1 MDSENNFFECC
12 IFLLI
17 ISMKKNNINNTR
29 LSKTMEKTVELET
42 MKSRIEKL
50 EKEQQLEI
58 LKILNTNPDVK
69 INENKSGVYINL
81 SYLEPTIVSKLK
93 AYLDYVKD
101 QEKVLHL
108 AETKKQDYVKTFT
121 GQ

>member
-1 MDSENNFFECC
+1 
-12 IFLLI
+12 
-17 ISMKKNNINNTR
+17 
-29 LSKTMEKTVELET
+29 

-108 AETKKQDYVKTFT
+108 AETKKQDYVKTFFEERGEVAAST
-121 GQ
+121 M

>member
-1 MDSENNFFECC
+1 
-12 IFLLI
+12 
-17 ISMKKNNINNTR
+17 
-29 LSKTMEKTVELET
+29 MEKTVELET

-108 AETKKQDYVKTFT
+108 AETKKQDYVKTFFEERGEVAAST
-121 GQ
+121 M

>member
-1 MDSENNFFECC
+1 
-12 IFLLI
+12 
-17 ISMKKNNINNTR
+17 
-29 LSKTMEKTVELET
+29 

-50 EKEQQLEI
+50 EKERQLEI

-108 AETKKQDYVKTFT
+108 AETKKQDYVKTFFEERGEVAAST
-121 GQ
+121 M